1 MSRAPSAAAPRTKS
15 GQHART
21 KSGASTR
28 IAVVQT
34 LRLGDGRAL
43 CARRWPGRA
52 EEALV
57 LLHGLLDSSEGW
69 TRLCDR
75 VSGVC
80 VAFDLPGFGYS
91 DPPSRGSIAGYA
103 RDVAEGLEMLRIK
116 RMTLVG
122 HSLGGAVAAALA
134 ELLPDRVTSLVM
146 LAPAGFG
153 RLPVAEAVSI
163 PGVRKLVELALPTLL
178 SSRIAVTAGYVSM
191 VSNGR
196 PPEPDLVDRVTSRGL
211 YLVDGVREGTRSMTE
226 AGRSPDAFQRR
237 RVPYDGPVHA
247 IWGNRDRL
255 VPLSHRH
262 GVHTA
267 FPQARIHV
275 WKGMGHHPIRERAND
290 LIEVVENAIA
300 EGRAQSGPATLQLSK
315 AA

>member
-1 MSRAPSAAAPRTKS
+1 M
-15 GQHART
+15 
-21 KSGASTR
+21 
-28 IAVVQT
+28 AVVQT
-34 LRLGDGRAL
+34 LRLGDGRSL
-43 CARRWPGRA
+43 CARRWPGRG
-52 EEALV
+52 EETLV

-69 TRLCDR
+69 GRLCDR
-75 VSGVC
+75 LTGLC

-103 RDVAEGLEMLRIK
+103 RDVAEGLEMLRVK
-116 RMTLVG
+116 RMALVG

-134 ELLPDRVTSLVM
+134 EMLPDRVTSLVL

-178 SSRIAVTAGYVSM
+178 SSRLAVTSGYVTM
-191 VSNGR
+191 VSNGKS
-196 PPEPDLVDRVTSRGL
+196 PESDLVDRVTSRGL
-211 YLVDGVREGTRSMTE
+211 YLVDGVREATRSMTE

-247 IWGNRDRL
+247 VWGNRDRL
-255 VPLSHRH
+255 VPFSHRH

-275 WKGMGHHPIRERAND
+275 WKGMAHHPVRERTND
-290 LIEVVENAIA
+290 LIEVVQNAIA
-300 EGRAQSGPATLQLSK
+300 DGRVQSRPATLPLPK

>member
-1 MSRAPSAAAPRTKS
+1 MSRARPAAAPRAKS
-15 GQHART
+15 GEHVRN
-21 KSGASTR
+21 KSTTNAR

-34 LRLGDGRAL
+34 LRLGDGRVL
-43 CARRWPGRA
+43 CARRWPGRG
-52 EEALV
+52 EETLV

-69 TRLCDR
+69 SRLCDR
-75 VSGVC
+75 LSGVR

-91 DPPSRGSIAGYA
+91 DPPPHGSIGGYA

-116 RMTLVG
+116 RMTIVG

-134 ELLPDRVTSLVM
+134 ELLPDRVTALVL

-153 RLPVAEAVSI
+153 RLPTAEAVSI
-163 PGVRKLVELALPTLL
+163 RGVWKLVELALPMLL
-178 SSRIAVTAGYVSM
+178 SSRLAVTAGYVTM
-191 VSNGR
+191 VSNGKS
-196 PPEPDLVDRVTSRGL
+196 PEPDLVDRVTSRGL

-226 AGRSPDAFQRR
+226 AGRSPHASQRR
-237 RVPYDGPVHA
+237 RVPFDGPVHA
-247 IWGNRDRL
+247 VWGNRDRL

-262 GVHTA
+262 GVYTA

-275 WKGMGHHPIRERAND
+275 WKGMGHHPVRERTDN
-290 LIEVVENAIA
+290 LVEVVQNAIA
-300 EGRAQSGPATLQLSK
+300 EGRAQGRRPNVPLSR